1 LAEGVWPGSSEDG
14 SESPLT
20 GTISSAENGKSDL
33 RISVLDGS
41 GSSDLVLLGKDCGS
55 DDGDGIRRSSV
66 ISCHFSVKL
75 TDSTIQGNISV
86 LLVHVVVSGSG
97 LVSEDNAEGFHVIW
111 STLEDLVDSENLSL
125 SALGLELSSQV
136 VPKLGL
142 SDNFISCEESNG
154 IDFGVSV
161 LFSGQL
167 ASEHKVLSDLTIGK
181 KIPSF
186 GVRSQW
192 DLGHP

>member
-1 LAEGVWPGSSEDG
+1 LAEGVWPGGSEDG

-20 GTISSAENGKSDL
+20 GTISSAQNRKSDL

-41 GSSDLVLLGKDCGS
+41 GSSDLILLGEDCSS
-55 DDGDGIRRSSV
+55 DDGDGIRGSSV
-66 ISCHFSVKL
+66 ISGHLSMEL
-75 TDSTIQGNISV
+75 TDSAIQGNISV
-86 LLVHVVVSGSG
+86 LLVHIVVSSSG
-97 LVSEDNAEGFHVIW
+97 LVSEDNAEGFDVIG
-111 STLEDLVDSENLSL
+111 SSFEDFVNSENLSL

-192 DLGHP
+192 DLEHP

>member
-1 LAEGVWPGSSEDG
+1 M
-14 SESPLT
+14 T
-20 GTISSAENGKSDL
+20 GTISSAQNGKSDL

-41 GSSDLVLLGKDCGS
+41 GSSDLILLGEDSGS
-55 DDGDGIRRSSV
+55 DDRDGIRRSSV
-66 ISCHFSVKL
+66 ISCHFCVKL

-86 LLVHVVVSGSG
+86 LLVHVVVSSSG
-97 LVSEDNAEGFHVIW
+97 LVSKDDSEGFDVIG
-111 STLEDLVDSENLSL
+111 SALEDLVNSKNLSL

-161 LFSGQL
+161 LFSG
-167 ASEHKVLSDLTIGK
+167 
-181 KIPSF
+181 
-186 GVRSQW
+186 
-192 DLGHP
+192 

>member
-1 LAEGVWPGSSEDG
+1 M
-14 SESPLT
+14 
-20 GTISSAENGKSDL
+20 
-33 RISVLDGS
+33 
-41 GSSDLVLLGKDCGS
+41 
-55 DDGDGIRRSSV
+55 
-66 ISCHFSVKL
+66 KL

-97 LVSEDNAEGFHVIW
+97 LVSEDNAEGFHVIG

-167 ASEHKVLSDLTIGK
+167 ASEHKVLSDLSLGK
-181 KIPSF
+181 EIPSF

>member
-1 LAEGVWPGSSEDG
+1 MAEGVWSSGSED
-14 SESPLT
+14 SSKPPLT
-20 GTISSAENGKSDL
+20 GTVSSAQNRKSNL
-33 RISVLDGS
+33 RISKLNGS
-41 GSSDLVLLGKDCGS
+41 GSSDLIFLGENCGS
-55 DDGDGIRRSSV
+55 DDGDGIRGSSV
-66 ISCHFSVKL
+66 VTSHLSVKL

-86 LLVHVVVSGSG
+86 LLVHIVVSSSG
-97 LVSEDNAEGFHVIW
+97 LVSEDNAEGFHMIG
-111 STLEDLVDSENLSL
+111 SALEDLVNSKNLPL

-186 GVRSQW
+186 GVKSQW
-192 DLGHP
+192 DLERP

>member
-1 LAEGVWPGSSEDG
+1 LAEGVWSSGSEDG
-14 SESPLT
+14 SKPSLT
-20 GTISSAENGKSDL
+20 GTVSSAQNRKFNL
-33 RISVLDGS
+33 RISKLNGS
-41 GSSDLVLLGKDCGS
+41 GSSDLIFLGENCGS
-55 DDGDGIRRSSV
+55 DDGDGIRGSSV
-66 ISCHFSVKL
+66 VTSHLSMKL

-86 LLVHVVVSGSG
+86 LLVHIVVSSSG
-97 LVSEDNAEGFHVIW
+97 LVSEDNAEGFHMIG
-111 STLEDLVDSENLSL
+111 SALEDLVNSKNLPL

-186 GVRSQW
+186 GVKSQW
-192 DLGHP
+192 DLERP

>member
-1 LAEGVWPGSSEDG
+1 MAEGVWPCSSEDS

-20 GTISSAENGKSDL
+20 GTISSAQNRKSDL

-41 GSSDLVLLGKDCGS
+41 GSSDLILLGEDSGS
-55 DDGDGIRRSSV
+55 DDRDGIRRSSV
-66 ISCHFSVKL
+66 ISCHFCVKL

-86 LLVHVVVSGSG
+86 LLVHIVVSSSG
-97 LVSEDNAEGFHVIW
+97 LVSKDDSEGFDVIG
-111 STLEDLVDSENLSL
+111 SALEDLVNSKNLSL
-125 SALGLELSSQV
+125 SALSLELSSQV

-167 ASEHKVLSDLTIGK
+167 ASEHKVLSDLSLGK
-181 KIPSF
+181 EIPSF

>member
-1 LAEGVWPGSSEDG
+1 MVSSH
-14 SESPLT
+14 L
-20 GTISSAENGKSDL
+20 
-33 RISVLDGS
+33 
-41 GSSDLVLLGKDCGS
+41 
-55 DDGDGIRRSSV
+55 
-66 ISCHFSVKL
+66 SVKL

-97 LVSEDNAEGFHVIW
+97 LVSEDNAEGFHVIG

-167 ASEHKVLSDLTIGK
+167 ASEHKVLSDLH
-181 KIPSF
+181 
-186 GVRSQW
+186 
-192 DLGHP
+192 LE